1 MNPYV
6 KDVRPLDNYQLEL
19 TFENDEQRLFDVSP
33 YLQRGIFVRLQDR
46 ITFQAARVVAD
57 PCTTRSTITPGW
69 RC

>member
-33 YLQRGIFVRLQDR
+33 YLSCIM
-46 ITFQAARVVAD
+46 
-57 PCTTRSTITPGW
+57 
-69 RC
+69 